1 MKFNHGEFIE
11 EQEEQVEHEEPWDL
25 EAILEL
31 EGILILE
38 SEPVI
43 NPIPEVPMDDYLEKE
58 LDRQEAEK
66 LAKMVDD
73 RIP

>member
-1 MKFNHGEFIE
+1 MYFNHPEFLP
-11 EQEEQVEHEEPWDL
+11 EQEEPGT
-25 EAILEL
+25 L
-31 EGILILE
+31 EGIVVESEEFWILE